1 MYLYYMNVFLEKTTS
16 SAVILVLAIVTL
28 VVYWPVRN
36 IYFGLGCF
44 FDATSMTKKNPDL
57 F

>member
-1 MYLYYMNVFLEKTTS
+1 MNVFLEKTTS